1 MVQWQIICNFVLMLK
16 VEIDKRILD
25 ACGQLQLGLIE
36 AEVRNSDTPDS
47 LWTEIQ
53 QEAER
58 IKSTY
63 QLLEINQRPA
73 VAATRKLYKALGKD
87 PGRYRVAS
95 EALCRRIIKG
105 LGLYRL
111 TTLIDVVNLVSI
123 RSGYPISGV
132 DFDKIEG
139 NTLYLGVGEANEP
152 YCGIGRGALNI
163 ENMPVYRD
171 AIGGIATPTSD
182 EERTKF
188 VLETQKVQI
197 NINGF
202 GPEMDMAET
211 VQWMVQLLEKYAFAT
226 HVETRIISNFQSP
239 HNKLTNL

>member
-47 LWTEIQ
+47 LWAEIQ

-123 RSGYPISGV
+123 RSGYPISGL

-139 NTLYLGVGEANEP
+139 DTLYLGVGEANEP

-188 VLETQKVQI
+188 VLETKKVQI

-202 GPEMDMAET
+202 GPEMDMTET
-211 VQWMVQLLEKYAFAT
+211 VQWMVHLLEKYAFAT
-226 HVETRIISNFQSP
+226 HIETRIISNFQSP

>member
-1 MVQWQIICNFVLMLK
+1 MVQWQIICIFVPMLK
-16 VEIDKRILD
+16 VEIDKRIID
-25 ACGQLQLGLIE
+25 ACPQLQIGLIQ
-36 AEVRNSDTPDS
+36 ADVRNSDTPDS
-47 LWTEIQ
+47 LWAEIEK
-53 QEAER
+53 EAER
-58 IKSTY
+58 IKATY

-123 RSGYPISGV
+123 NSGYPISGL

-139 NTLYLGVGEANEP
+139 DTLYLGVGEAEEA
-152 YCGIGRGALNI
+152 YCGIGRGPLNI

-188 VLETQKVQI
+188 TPETKKVQI

-202 GPEMDMAET
+202 GPETDMAET
-211 VQWMVQLLEKYAFAT
+211 VQWMAQLLEKYAFAT
-226 HVETRIISNFQSP
+226 NIETKIISNC
-239 HNKLTNL
+239 